1 MERADDLLP
10 SFDKS
15 WKNFSGTWKRAR
27 AKASEKSIHDLRV
40 NTRRLIAALE
50 LARSLSHRNDIAKL
64 QRRCKKILKS
74 MGPLRDTQVLL
85 KNLGPLRGMTLISDF
100 NNTLK
105 RRERRKIDSIRSELK
120 RSRKHELSR
129 RLAGV
134 RSELTRVHETLG
146 ASKIHQSIERALNS
160 RRNEFLRA
168 VRKFQRSQPSDE
180 NLLHEMR
187 IALKKLRYAL
197 ESAQTLFGHSVQ
209 ERLKQMQ
216 EFQQLMGDS
225 RDLEMLRAELEKW
238 ADKRGKRIAM
248 VPALDRLQQERESL
262 LKRII
267 ESAVTLEA
275 LSKTEA
281 PKPVS
286 EQTHAVVLPKPLVR
300 SAAASS

>member
-1 MERADDLLP
+1 MERASDLLS

-27 AKASEKSIHDLRV
+27 VKASEKSIHDLRV
-40 NTRRLIAALE
+40 NTRRLIATLE
-50 LARSLSHRNDIAKL
+50 LARSLSHRSDISKL

-85 KNLGPLRGMTLISDF
+85 ENLGPLRGMTLISDF
-100 NNTLK
+100 KKTLK
-105 RRERRKIDSIRSELK
+105 RRERREIDSIRSELK
-120 RSRKHELSR
+120 RSRKHELSK
-129 RLAGV
+129 RLDDV
-134 RSELTRVHETLG
+134 RSELTRVHESLG
-146 ASKIHQSIERALNS
+146 ASKIHRSIERALNS

-168 VRKFQRSQPSDE
+168 VRTFQRSQPSDE

-197 ESAQTLFGHSVQ
+197 EAAQTLLGHSVREQ
-209 ERLKQMQ
+209 LKRMQ

-267 ESAVTLEA
+267 ESAGSLEA

-281 PKPVS
+281 PQPVS
-286 EQTHAVVLPKPLVR
+286 EQTHAVVLPKPFVR

>member
-1 MERADDLLP
+1 MERASDLLS

-40 NTRRLIAALE
+40 NTRRLIATLE
-50 LARSLSHRNDIAKL
+50 LARSLSHRSDITKL

-85 KNLGPLRGMTLISDF
+85 ENLGRLRGMTLISDF
-100 NNTLK
+100 KKTLE
-105 RRERRKIDSIRSELK
+105 RRENREIDSIHSELK
-120 RSRKHELSR
+120 RSRKHDLSK
-129 RLAGV
+129 RLEDV
-134 RSELTRVHETLG
+134 RSELTRVHESLG
-146 ASKIHQSIERALNS
+146 PRKIHQSIERALNS

-168 VRKFQRSQPSDE
+168 ARKFQRAQPSNED
-180 NLLHEMR
+180 LLHEMR

-197 ESAQTLFGHSVQ
+197 EAAQTQFGHSVH

-248 VPALDRLQQERESL
+248 VPAVDCLQQERESL

-267 ESAVTLEA
+267 ESAGTLEA

-286 EQTHAVVLPKPLVR
+286 EQTHAVVVTKPLVR
-300 SAAASS
+300 SAAAGS

>member
-1 MERADDLLP
+1 MERASDLLS

-40 NTRRLIAALE
+40 NTRRLIATLE
-50 LARSLSHRNDIAKL
+50 LARSLSHRSDIPKL

-85 KNLGPLRGMTLISDF
+85 ENLGALRGMTLISDF
-100 NNTLK
+100 KKTLE
-105 RRERRKIDSIRSELK
+105 RRERREIDSIRSELK
-120 RSRKHELSR
+120 RSRKQDLSK
-129 RLAGV
+129 RLEDV
-134 RSELTRVHETLG
+134 RSELKRVHESLG
-146 ASKIHQSIERALNS
+146 ARKIHQSIERALNS

-168 VRKFQRSQPSDE
+168 VRKFQRSQPSNED
-180 NLLHEMR
+180 LLHEMR
-187 IALKKLRYAL
+187 IALKKLRYEL
-197 ESAQTLFGHSVQ
+197 EAAETQFGHSVH

-267 ESAVTLEA
+267 ES
-275 LSKTEA
+275 
-281 PKPVS
+281 
-286 EQTHAVVLPKPLVR
+286 
-300 SAAASS
+300 